1 MTDFAIGTFATD
13 YTLQPAELAKAVEER
28 GFEGLFFAEH
38 THIPVSRDTP
48 YLLGGDLPK
57 EYWHSHDL
65 FVSMTAAA
73 MATKT
78 LKVGSSICLVTEHD
92 EFNLAKSCASLNMI
106 SGGRLVLGIGA
117 GWNAEEMAEHGVP
130 FKDRW
135 KVTRERVLA
144 MRQLWTQDEA
154 EFHGEF
160 VNFEKTWAYPKPS
173 TPGGP
178 PILMGAGS
186 KWTPD
191 RVLEYCDGWMPID
204 GFNNIEQ
211 GLEQLKAAA
220 DRAGRPFEE
229 LIISP
234 ISAPSPRRIT
244 ELVELGADR
253 VTLFF
258 PSMDDHDAQR
268 ERLDHYAEVVR
279 QVTG

>member
-1 MTDFAIGTFATD
+1 MTDFAIGTFVTD
-13 YTLQPAELAKAVEER
+13 YTLQPAELARAVEER
-28 GFEGLFFAEH
+28 GFEALFFAEH
-38 THIPVSRDTP
+38 THIPVSRKTP

-73 MATKT
+73 AATTT
-78 LKVGSSICLVTEHD
+78 LKVGSSICLVPEH
-92 EFNLAKSCASLNMI
+92 EPLNLAKACASLDVI
-106 SGGRLVLGIGA
+106 SGGRFVLGIGA
-117 GWNAEEMAEHGVP
+117 GWNAEEMEEHGVA

-144 MRQLWTQDEA
+144 MRQLWTQEEA
-154 EFHGEF
+154 EFHGQF
-160 VNFEKTWAYPKPS
+160 VNFEKAWAYPKPV

-178 PILMGAGS
+178 PVLMGAGS
-186 KWTPD
+186 KWTAE
-191 RVLEYCDGWMPID
+191 RVVEYCDGWMPID
-204 GFNNIEQ
+204 GFNDIEQ

-220 DRAGRPFEE
+220 DRAGRPFAE
-229 LIISP
+229 LTFSP
-234 ISAPSPRRIT
+234 NTAPSPKRIT

-258 PSMDDHDAQR
+258 RSGEDHGKQIEA
-268 ERLDHYAEVVR
+268 LDHYTEVVR

>member
-1 MTDFAIGTFATD
+1 MTDFAIGTFATE
-13 YTLQPAELAKAVEER
+13 YTMQPAELARAVEDR
-28 GFEGLFFAEH
+28 GFEALFFAEH
-38 THIPVSRDTP
+38 THIPTSRKTP

-73 MATKT
+73 MATTT

-92 EFNLAKSCASLNMI
+92 PFNLAKACASLDRI

-117 GWNAEEMAEHGVP
+117 GWNAEEMEEHGVA

-144 MRQLWTQDEA
+144 MRELWTKDEA

-160 VNFEKTWAYPKPS
+160 VDFEKAWAYPKPS

-178 PILMGAGS
+178 PILLGAGS

-191 RVLEYCDGWMPID
+191 RVVDYCDGWMPLD
-204 GFNNIEQ
+204 GLTNIEE
-211 GLEQLKAAA
+211 GLEALKAAA
-220 DRAGRPFEE
+220 DRAERPFEE

-234 ISAPSPRRIT
+234 NTAPSPKRIS
-244 ELVELGADR
+244 ELVELGCHR
-253 VTLFF
+253 VTLFLR
-258 PSMDDHDAQR
+258 SYDDHVKAM
-268 ERLDHYAEVVR
+268 ESLDHYAEVVE

>member
-1 MTDFAIGTFATD
+1 MTDFAIGTFATE
-13 YTLQPAELAKAVEER
+13 YTLQPAELARAVEDR
-28 GFEGLFFAEH
+28 GFEAIFFAEH
-38 THIPVSRDTP
+38 THIPTSRKTP

-57 EYWHSHDL
+57 EYWHSHDI
-65 FVSMTAAA
+65 FVAMTAAA
-73 MATKT
+73 MATSM

-92 EFNLAKSCASLNMI
+92 PFNLAKACASLDMV

-117 GWNAEEMAEHGVP
+117 GWNAEEMEEHGVA

-144 MRQLWTQDEA
+144 MRELWTKDEA

-160 VNFEKTWAYPKPS
+160 VDFEKAWAYPKPS

-178 PILMGAGS
+178 PILLGAGS

-191 RVLEYCDGWMPID
+191 RVVEYCDGWMPLD
-204 GFNNIEQ
+204 GLNNIEA
-211 GLEQLKAAA
+211 GLEALKAAA
-220 DRAGRPFEE
+220 DRAERPFEE

-234 ISAPSPRRIT
+234 NTAPSPKRIT
-244 ELVELGADR
+244 ELVELGAHR
-253 VTLFF
+253 VTLFLR
-258 PSMDDHDAQR
+258 SYEDHGKAM
-268 ERLDHYAEVVR
+268 ESLDRYAEVVR